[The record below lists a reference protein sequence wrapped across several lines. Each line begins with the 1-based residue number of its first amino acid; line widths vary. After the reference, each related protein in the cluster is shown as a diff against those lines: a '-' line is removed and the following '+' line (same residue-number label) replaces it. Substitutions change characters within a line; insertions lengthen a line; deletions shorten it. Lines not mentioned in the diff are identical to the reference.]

1 MIDDIDLEYIE
12 PATCFET
19 ASPSGKGRK
28 RKVLNATGVRVVEAL
43 ARVMCTEEEIAACL
57 GVKIDT
63 LHAPH
68 NENVFLGALEKGR
81 EHGKMSLRRHQ
92 FELSKTN
99 ATMAIWLGKQY
110 LGQRD
115 VVVNENTVETSEEH
129 NITLVFADTSA
140 KTGD

>member
-1 MIDDIDLEYIE
+1 MIDDIDLEYIA
-12 PATCFET
+12 PATCFDM

-28 RKVLNATGVRVVEAL
+28 RKVLNATGVRVIEAL

-68 NENVFLGALEKGR
+68 NVNVFLGALEKGR
-81 EHGKMSLRRHQ
+81 ECGKMSLRRHQ

-110 LGQRD
+110 LGQKD
-115 VVVNENTVETSEEH
+115 DIKLDTNENAALDKIC
-129 NITLVFADTSA
+129 NAL
-140 KTGD
+140 TGIIKDEK